1 MKKNKWIFITS
12 FILLGLLLI
21 TVSSY
26 MILKNEKQHYEKKPV
41 LKDLE
46 INRTYV
52 EEKEV
57 KDLENIMDGVSNT
70 SSKES
75 IAELVEE
82 NIEQTYSVLYT
93 TTSLNIRTGASV
105 DSEIYTTVSTNTKLE
120 VADNFHMNGWKMIK
134 YDNKDLYVNGKYL
147 SDKPVEI
154 NENKKSTNKKIASNK
169 LIGKFR
175 ITHYAG
181 DTATSTGARPT
192 VGRTIAVD
200 PRVIPYGSRVI
211 INGHTYIAEDCG
223 GAIKGNKIDIFVGSE
238 SEAYRKGVYHTNVY
252 WG

>member
-1 MKKNKWIFITS
+1 MKKNNRWIFIAS

-21 TVSSY
+21 IASSY
-26 MILKNEKQHYEKKPV
+26 MILKNKKQHYEKSPV

-57 KDLENIMDGVSNT
+57 LDMEKILDDVSNA
-70 SSKES
+70 SSKELV
-75 IAELVEE
+75 AEPVEE

-93 TTSLNIRTGASV
+93 TTYLNIRTGASA

-120 VADNFHMNGWKMIK
+120 VADNFNINGWKMIR

-154 NENKKSTNKKIASNK
+154 KKNKSVQKIASNK
-169 LIGKFR
+169 LIGKFK

-181 DTATSTGARPT
+181 DTATSTGAKPT

-200 PRVIPYGSRVI
+200 PRVIPYGSRVV

>member
-1 MKKNKWIFITS
+1 MKKNNRWIFIAS

-21 TVSSY
+21 IASSY
-26 MILKNEKQHYEKKPV
+26 MILKNKKQHYEKSPV

-57 KDLENIMDGVSNT
+57 LDMEKILDDVSNA
-70 SSKES
+70 SSKEPV
-75 IAELVEE
+75 AEPVEE

-93 TTSLNIRTGASV
+93 TTYLNIRTGASI

-120 VADNFHMNGWKMIK
+120 VADNFNINGWKMIR

-154 NENKKSTNKKIASNK
+154 KKNKSVQKIASNK
-169 LIGKFR
+169 LIGKFK

-181 DTATSTGARPT
+181 DTATSTGAKPT

-200 PRVIPYGSRVI
+200 PRVIPYGSRVV

>member
-1 MKKNKWIFITS
+1 MKRKSKWIFIAS

-21 TVSSY
+21 IVSSY
-26 MILKNEKQHYEKKPV
+26 MILKNKKQHYEKSPV

-46 INRTYV
+46 INRTCV

-57 KDLENIMDGVSNT
+57 IDMEKILDDVPNA
-70 SSKES
+70 SSKEPV
-75 IAELVEE
+75 IEPVEE

-93 TTSLNIRTGASV
+93 TTSLNIRTGASA
-105 DSEIYTTVSTNTKLE
+105 DSGIYATVSTNTKLE
-120 VADNFHMNGWKMIK
+120 VSDNFIVNGWKMIR

-154 NENKKSTNKKIASNK
+154 KRVKSVQKVASNK

>member
-12 FILLGLLLI
+12 FIILGLLLI

-26 MILKNEKQHYEKKPV
+26 MILKNEKQHYEKRPV

-70 SSKES
+70 SSKEP
-75 IAELVEE
+75 IAEPVEE

-120 VADNFHMNGWKMIK
+120 VADNFHMKGWKMIK

-154 NENKKSTNKKIASNK
+154 KKTKSVQKVASNK
-169 LIGKFR
+169 LIGKFK

>member
-1 MKKNKWIFITS
+1 MKRKSKWIFIAS

-21 TVSSY
+21 IASSY
-26 MILKNEKQHYEKKPV
+26 MILKNKKQHYEKSPV

-57 KDLENIMDGVSNT
+57 LDMEKILDDVSNA
-70 SSKES
+70 SSKELV
-75 IAELVEE
+75 AEPVEE

-93 TTSLNIRTGASV
+93 TTSLNIRTGASA
-105 DSEIYTTVSTNTKLE
+105 DSVIYATVSTNTKLE
-120 VADNFHMNGWKMIK
+120 VSDNFSVNGWKMIR

-154 NENKKSTNKKIASNK
+154 KKTKSVQKITSNK
-169 LIGKFR
+169 LIGKFK

-181 DTATSTGARPT
+181 DTATSTGTTPT

-223 GAIKGNKIDIFVGSE
+223 GAIKGNKIDIFVSSE
-238 SEAYRKGVYHTNVY
+238 SEAYQKGVYHTNVY

>member
-1 MKKNKWIFITS
+1 MKRKSKWIFIAS

-21 TVSSY
+21 IASSY
-26 MILKNEKQHYEKKPV
+26 MILKNKKQHYEKSPV

-57 KDLENIMDGVSNT
+57 LDMEKILDDVSNA
-70 SSKES
+70 SSKELV
-75 IAELVEE
+75 AEPVEE

-93 TTSLNIRTGASV
+93 TTSLNIRTGASA
-105 DSEIYTTVSTNTKLE
+105 DSVIYATVSTNTKLE
-120 VADNFHMNGWKMIK
+120 VSDNFIVNGWKMIR

-154 NENKKSTNKKIASNK
+154 KRVKSVQKVASNK

>member
-1 MKKNKWIFITS
+1 MKKNKWIFIAS
-12 FILLGLLLI
+12 FILLGILLI
-21 TVSSY
+21 IIFSH
-26 MILKNEKQHYEKKPV
+26 MILKNEKQHYEKSPV

-70 SSKES
+70 SSKEPV
-75 IAELVEE
+75 AESVEE

-93 TTSLNIRTGASV
+93 TTCLNIRAEASV
-105 DSEIYTTVSTNTKLE
+105 DSEIYATVSTNTKLE
-120 VADNFHMNGWKMIK
+120 VADNFNINGWKMIR
-134 YDNKDLYVNGKYL
+134 YDDKDLYVNGKYL

-154 NENKKSTNKKIASNK
+154 KKTKSVQKIASNK
-169 LIGKFR
+169 LIGKFK

-181 DTATSTGARPT
+181 DTATSTGAKPT

-200 PRVIPYGSRVI
+200 PRVIPYGSRVV

-238 SEAYRKGVYHTNVY
+238 SEAYQKGVYHTNVY

>member
-1 MKKNKWIFITS
+1 MKKNNKWIFITS
-12 FILLGLLLI
+12 FILLGILLI
-21 TVSSY
+21 TIFSY
-26 MILKNEKQHYEKKPV
+26 MILLKNEKQHYEKSPV

-46 INRTYV
+46 INRTCV

-57 KDLENIMDGVSNT
+57 KDMEKILDNVSNA
-70 SSKES
+70 SSKEP
-75 IAELVEE
+75 ATEQVAE

-93 TTSLNIRTGASV
+93 TTSLNIRTGAST
-105 DSEIYTTVSTNTKLE
+105 DSEIYATVSTNTKLD
-120 VADNFHMNGWKMIK
+120 VADNFSMNGWKMVK

-154 NENKKSTNKKIASNK
+154 ERTKSVQKVSSNK

-192 VGRTIAVD
+192 VGRTVAVD
-200 PRVIPYGSRVI
+200 PNVIPYGSRVI

>member
-1 MKKNKWIFITS
+1 MKKNNRWIFIAS

-21 TVSSY
+21 IASSY
-26 MILKNEKQHYEKKPV
+26 MILKNKKQHYEKSPV

-57 KDLENIMDGVSNT
+57 LDMEKILDDVSNA
-70 SSKES
+70 SSKEPV
-75 IAELVEE
+75 AEPVEE

-93 TTSLNIRTGASV
+93 TTYLNIRTGASI

-120 VADNFHMNGWKMIK
+120 VADNFNINGWKMIR

-154 NENKKSTNKKIASNK
+154 KKNKSVQKIASNK
-169 LIGKFR
+169 LIGKFK

-181 DTATSTGARPT
+181 DTATSTGAKPT

-200 PRVIPYGSRVI
+200 PRVIPYGSRVV

-223 GAIKGNKIDIFVGSE
+223 GAIKGNVIDIFVGSTE
-238 SEAYRKGVYHTNVY
+238 EAYQKGVYYTEVY

>member
-1 MKKNKWIFITS
+1 MKKNNRWIFIAS

-21 TVSSY
+21 IASSY
-26 MILKNEKQHYEKKPV
+26 MILKNKKQHYEKSPV

-57 KDLENIMDGVSNT
+57 LDMEKILDDVSNA
-70 SSKES
+70 SSKEPV
-75 IAELVEE
+75 AEPVEE

-93 TTSLNIRTGASV
+93 TTYLNIRTGASI

-120 VADNFHMNGWKMIK
+120 VADNFNINGWKMIR

-154 NENKKSTNKKIASNK
+154 KKNKSVQKIASNK
-169 LIGKFR
+169 LIGKFK

-181 DTATSTGARPT
+181 DTATSTGAKPT

-200 PRVIPYGSRVI
+200 PRVIPYGSRVV

-238 SEAYRKGVYHTNVY
+238 SEAYQKGVYHTNVY

>member
-1 MKKNKWIFITS
+1 MKRKSKWIFIAS

-21 TVSSY
+21 TISSH
-26 MILKNEKQHYEKKPV
+26 MILKNEKKSSV

-70 SSKES
+70 SSKEPVS
-75 IAELVEE
+75 EPVEE

-93 TTSLNIRTGASV
+93 TTYLNIRTGASA

-120 VADNFHMNGWKMIK
+120 VADNFNINGWKMIR

-147 SDKPVEI
+147 SDKPVEM
-154 NENKKSTNKKIASNK
+154 KRVKSVPKVASNK

-200 PRVIPYGSRVI
+200 PRIIPYGSRVI

>member
-1 MKKNKWIFITS
+1 MKRKSKWIFIAS
-12 FILLGLLLI
+12 LILLGLLLI
-21 TVSSY
+21 IASSY
-26 MILKNEKQHYEKKPV
+26 MILKNKKQHYEKSPV

-57 KDLENIMDGVSNT
+57 KDLENIMDGISNT
-70 SSKES
+70 SSKEP
-75 IAELVEE
+75 IAEPVEE

-93 TTSLNIRTGASV
+93 STYLNIRTGASA

-120 VADNFHMNGWKMIK
+120 VADNFNINGWKMIR

-147 SDKPVEI
+147 SDKPVETKK
-154 NENKKSTNKKIASNK
+154 NKSVPKVASNK
-169 LIGKFR
+169 LIGKFK

-181 DTATSTGARPT
+181 DTATSTGTTPT

-200 PRVIPYGSRVI
+200 PRVIPYGSRVV
-211 INGHTYIAEDCG
+211 INGHAYIAEDCG

>member
-1 MKKNKWIFITS
+1 MKRKSKWIFIAS

-21 TVSSY
+21 IASSY
-26 MILKNEKQHYEKKPV
+26 MILKNKKQHYEKSPV

-57 KDLENIMDGVSNT
+57 LDMEKILDDVSNA
-70 SSKES
+70 SSKELV
-75 IAELVEE
+75 AEPVEE

-93 TTSLNIRTGASV
+93 TTSLNIRTGASA
-105 DSEIYTTVSTNTKLE
+105 DSVIYATVSTNTKLE
-120 VADNFHMNGWKMIK
+120 VSDNFIVNGWKMIR

-154 NENKKSTNKKIASNK
+154 KRAKSVQKVASNK

>member
-1 MKKNKWIFITS
+1 MKKKSKWIFIAS

-21 TVSSY
+21 TISSH
-26 MILKNEKQHYEKKPV
+26 MILKNEKQHYEKSPV

-70 SSKES
+70 SSKEPV
-75 IAELVEE
+75 AEPVEE

-93 TTSLNIRTGASV
+93 STYLNIRTGASI
-105 DSEIYTTVSTNTKLE
+105 DSEIYTTVSTNTKLD
-120 VADNFHMNGWKMIK
+120 VADNFNINGWKMIR

-147 SDKPVEI
+147 LDKPVETKK
-154 NENKKSTNKKIASNK
+154 NKPVPKVASNK
-169 LIGKFR
+169 LIGKFK

-181 DTATSTGARPT
+181 DTATSTGTTPT

-238 SEAYRKGVYHTNVY
+238 SEAYQKGVYHTNVY